1 MAIPGSTIQN
11 VANSPTNSYPVHV
24 SRLATGA
31 EVQSVMALIAFISNL
46 DDNGAGTVYTGYA
59 LRGAA
64 TSAAAWFIMKQV
76 TSGAVTTIRF
86 AGDPFV
92 MDQVW
97 DNRAGLT
104 YT

>member
-1 MAIPGSTIQN
+1 MSAGQTIQN

-24 SRLATGA
+24 SRLTTGA
-31 EVQSVMALIAFISNL
+31 EIQSVNAMLPFISCL
-46 DDNGAGTVYTGYA
+46 DDNGAGTVYTAYA

-64 TSAAAWFIMKQV
+64 TSDAAWFIMKQV
-76 TSGAVTTIRF
+76 TVGTLTTIRF
-86 AGDPFV
+86 ASDPFV